1 MEEIAFKIDI
11 NVNIRDYVR
20 IWEVRS
26 AEEPPVVCVKI
37 AFGADGALFVHVRA
51 GTTLVCIK
59 RLSPEFLM
67 FFNDRRP
74 PGDL

>member
-37 AFGADGALFVHVRA
+37 AFGADGALFVHVRVRVRVLLWYA
-51 GTTLVCIK
+51 
-59 RLSPEFLM
+59 SNAF
-67 FFNDRRP
+67 P
-74 PGDL
+74 PNF